1 MGRLKELFLIHGVY
15 PVSDL
20 LFHTHVSR
28 WFSRIKRM
36 LVWRPEQISDWQTQR
51 MRELVANAYQYSP
64 YYRQLFDSL
73 SLKPEDIR
81 TVGDLE
87 KIPPLTKEIIRVL
100 VFRLQNA
107 RFSLIGKHFR
117 YSKRCARKSVI

>member
-36 LVWRPEQISDWQTQR
+36 LVWRPEQISDWQTRR

-73 SLKPEDIR
+73 SLNPQAAR
-81 TVGDLE
+81 PA
-87 KIPPLTKEIIRVL
+87 IPPGMSRTTTPGASTTPSI
-100 VFRLQNA
+100 
-107 RFSLIGKHFR
+107 S
-117 YSKRCARKSVI
+117 

>member
-36 LVWRPEQISDWQTQR
+36 LVWRPEQISDWQTRR

-81 TVGDLE
+81 TRFAEQGTVIAVQRKDAQNVIEVLLE
-87 KIPPLTKEIIRVL
+87 DRQT
-100 VFRLQNA
+100 
-107 RFSLIGKHFR
+107 
-117 YSKRCARKSVI
+117 